1 MTNGR
6 DDDAL
11 PVGLSDDALALRFAE
26 AHGNRWK
33 FVAAW
38 AQWYAHDGTAWQSDK
53 TLEAVDLARAICRE
67 ACEDVLCMDHLEPA
81 RRERVMKE
89 IRSSRTVMAVQTL
102 ARADRRHA
110 ATVDQWDA
118 DPWLLNTPGGE
129 INLKTGVMQPHRL
142 ESFSTKMTA
151 VTPMAGPCPTW
162 HKFLARVTGGDQ
174 ELIAYLQRLC
184 GYALVGEVVE
194 HVLVFVY
201 GLGANGKSTFV
212 NTVAGILGSYGQT
225 APMDTFTETAGAQHP
240 TDLAMLRGARL
251 VTATETEDGRRWA
264 AAKIKVLTGG
274 DRIAARFMR
283 QDFFEFVPQFTLII
297 SGNHKPGLRAVDE
310 AMRRRMHLI
319 PFTQTIPAHE
329 RDTGLPKAL
338 QAEWPAILQWM
349 IDGCL
354 EWQRTG
360 LNPPA
365 AVSAATEDYLADED
379 VLGQW
384 LDEATEREHGSF
396 ETTSNLHRDYRDWAE
411 STGEKFLGVKRFSQ
425 ALVDRGLVRDRRAAG
440 KGFTGRRLSDLGAR
454 PWSRS
459 KQTGLPGL

>member
-1 MTNGR
+1 MAGAR
-6 DDDAL
+6 DDVA
-11 PVGLSDDALALRFAE
+11 PVGFSDDALALRFAE
-26 AHGNRWK
+26 AHGTRWK
-33 FVAAW
+33 YVAAW
-38 AQWYAHDGTAWQSDK
+38 GQWFAHDGAVWQGDK
-53 TLEAVDLARAICRE
+53 TLEALDLARGICRE
-67 ACEDVLCMDHLEPA
+67 ACEDVLCMDLEPA
-81 RRERVMKE
+81 RRERIVKE
-89 IRSSRTVMAVQTL
+89 MRSSRSVMAVQTL

-110 ATVDQWDA
+110 ATVEQWDA

-129 INLKTGVMQPHRL
+129 VNLKTGEMRPHRL
-142 ESFSTKMTA
+142 ESFATKMTA
-151 VTPMAGPCPTW
+151 VTPAAGPCPTW
-162 HKFLARVTGGDQ
+162 HRFLARITGNDA
-174 ELIAYLQRLC
+174 ELVGYLQRLC

-194 HVLVFVY
+194 HVLVFLY

-212 NTVAGILGSYGQT
+212 NTVAGIMGSYGQT

-283 QDFFEFVPQFTLII
+283 QDFFEFTPQFTLVI

-319 PFTQTIPAHE
+319 PFTHTIPLNE

-338 QAEWPAILQWM
+338 EAEWPAILAWA
-349 IDGCL
+349 IEGCL
-354 EWQRTG
+354 QWQKAG

-365 AVSAATEDYLADED
+365 IVSSATEDYLADED
-379 VLGQW
+379 TLGQW
-384 LDEATEREHGSF
+384 LEDATVREFGAF
-396 ETTSNLHRDYRDWAE
+396 ESTSALHRDYREWAE

-425 ALVDRGLVRDRRAAG
+425 ALVDRGLTKDRRATA
-440 KGFTGRRLSDLGAR
+440 KGFTGRRLRDLGAR
-454 PWSRS
+454 PWNRAR
-459 KQTGLPGL
+459 QDGLPGL